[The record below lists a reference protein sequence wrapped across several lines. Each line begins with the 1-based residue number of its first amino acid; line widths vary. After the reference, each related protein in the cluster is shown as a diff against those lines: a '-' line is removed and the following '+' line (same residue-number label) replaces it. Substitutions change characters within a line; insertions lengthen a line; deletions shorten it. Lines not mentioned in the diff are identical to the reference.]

1 MPSPAPDGF
10 TVARVTVD
18 ADLWTDVR
26 IAALRAQRPI
36 SDVVADALTEW
47 LESQN
52 SERQPQRRTAESCL
66 LMWGATP
73 PPH

>member
-26 IAALRAQRPI
+26 IASLRQQRPI
-36 SDVVADALTEW
+36 SDVVADALADW
-47 LESQN
+47 LQ
-52 SERQPQRRTAESCL
+52 RQDDKPDQRRTA
-66 LMWGATP
+66 
-73 PPH
+73 

>member
-26 IAALRAQRPI
+26 IAALRDQRPI
-36 SDVVADALTEW
+36 SDVVADAL
-47 LESQN
+47 
-52 SERQPQRRTAESCL
+52 AD
-66 LMWGATP
+66 
-73 PPH
+73 